1 MGKCRLISRDLY
13 NQKSKNCVTG
23 EITMGGDLVKFNFSS
38 DLFSILKHLDVKL
51 DCDDARLGLQ
61 QLECPRDRASALLA
75 ASEDLT
81 HTNLRPAQEL

>member
-1 MGKCRLISRDLY
+1 MRGKSPW
-13 NQKSKNCVTG
+13 
-23 EITMGGDLVKFNFSS
+23 GDLVKYNFSS
-38 DLFSILKHLDVKL
+38 DLFSILKQLDVKL

-61 QLECPRDRASALLA
+61 QLECPRDGASALLA